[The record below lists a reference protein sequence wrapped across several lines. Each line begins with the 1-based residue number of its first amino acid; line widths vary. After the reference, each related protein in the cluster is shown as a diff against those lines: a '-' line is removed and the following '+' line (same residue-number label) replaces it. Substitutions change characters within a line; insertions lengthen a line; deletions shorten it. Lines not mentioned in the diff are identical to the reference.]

1 MFPLAFHG
9 RYIHM
14 VFLHPLPDGRI
25 CKGANDQLRTLSA
38 WSRTSGQCQPA
49 HATDVIAKIF
59 HRQSNAAG
67 FTCLDAYGCT
77 LGPFKHRNDVATSMF
92 IKTAGEACIG
102 LSPAAVVN

>member
-1 MFPLAFHG
+1 
-9 RYIHM
+9 HM

-25 CKGANDQLRTLSA
+25 CKGTNDQLRTLSA

-49 HATDVIAKIF
+49 HAMDVVAKIF

-77 LGPFKHRNDVATSMF
+77 LGPIKQPKHDATSMF
-92 IKTAGEACIG
+92 KKRPEKPVLGYPRPQWSTEHYW
-102 LSPAAVVN
+102 S

>member
-1 MFPLAFHG
+1 M
-9 RYIHM
+9 
-14 VFLHPLPDGRI
+14 
-25 CKGANDQLRTLSA
+25 
-38 WSRTSGQCQPA
+38 
-49 HATDVIAKIF
+49 DVIAKIF

-77 LGPFKHRNDVATSMF
+77 LGPVKQPKHDATSMF